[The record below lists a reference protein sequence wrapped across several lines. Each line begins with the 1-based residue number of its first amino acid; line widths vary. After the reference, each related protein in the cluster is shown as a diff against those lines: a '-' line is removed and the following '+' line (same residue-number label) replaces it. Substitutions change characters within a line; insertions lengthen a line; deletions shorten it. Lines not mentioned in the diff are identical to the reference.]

1 MQAPAADI
9 NIRDNYLSFHHK
21 SIYEY
26 NILEKKLK
34 RLNDAKDEVWQ
45 NLLPRKEDIQQH
57 FKFTISNNIDFISL
71 GEKLLKEFRTKDND
85 DRRELLILLIK
96 YCSIITNISNTEK
109 ELKLA
114 DKKRNLNFSDYRY
127 FVFRYYSKV
136 HKFLLQGKAY
146 RYNNGIGTLYIDRIQ
161 IKAEGKKIDFH
172 KTKLR
177 KEELLKQGVKLYN
190 KQDAVKAEF
199 LGIPYD
205 GVDYRVWLRA
215 PAYYSL
221 KFIHSKYFKKE
232 YDFAPISYIHQ
243 KYRDYNQDQLALEVC
258 ENDND
263 IYNLQIDLRT
273 KIAIYLKRNPER
285 YINFIRDYNE
295 IE

>member
-26 NILEKKLK
+26 STLEKKLA
-34 RLNDAKDEVWQ
+34 RLDAAKEKTWND
-45 NLLPRKEDIQQH
+45 LIPRREDIRDY
-57 FKFTISNNIDFISL
+57 FKITISNNIDYINL
-71 GEKLLKEFRTKDND
+71 GEQLNKEFRKNDNPN
-85 DRRELLILLIK
+85 RRELLILLIK
-96 YCSIITNISNTEK
+96 YCSIITNIKDTIAALNI
-109 ELKLA
+109 A
-114 DKKRNLNFSDYRY
+114 NKKQNLSFSDYRQY
-127 FVFRYYSKV
+127 VVTYYAKV

-146 RYNNGIGTLYIDRIQ
+146 RYNAGIGTLYVDRTQ
-161 IKAEGKKIDFH
+161 IKGEGKKIDFH

-190 KQDAVKAEF
+190 KQDAEKALF
-199 LGIPYD
+199 LGLPYD

-232 YDFAPISYIHQ
+232 YDFIPVSYIHQ
-243 KYRDYNQDQLALEVC
+243 KYRDYNQDQLAFEIC
-258 ENDND
+258 ENDED

-273 KIAIYLKRNPER
+273 KITIYLKRNPER
-285 YINFIRDYNE
+285 YINFIRDYNNE
-295 IE
+295 T

>member
-26 NILEKKLK
+26 NTLEKKLA
-34 RLNDAKDEVWQ
+34 RLDAAKEKTWND
-45 NLLPRKEDIQQH
+45 LIPRKEDIRDC
-57 FKFTISNNIDFISL
+57 FRITISNNIDYIKL
-71 GEKLLKEFRTKDND
+71 GEQLNKEFRKNDNPN
-85 DRRELLILLIK
+85 RRELLILLVK
-96 YCSIITNISNTEK
+96 YCSIITNIKDTIAALNI
-109 ELKLA
+109 A
-114 DKKRNLNFSDYRY
+114 NKKQNLSFSDYRQY
-127 FVFRYYSKV
+127 VVTYYAKV

-146 RYNNGIGTLYIDRIQ
+146 RYNAGIGTLYVDRTQ

-190 KQDAVKAEF
+190 KYDAAKAEL

-232 YDFAPISYIHQ
+232 YDFIPISYIHQ
-243 KYRDYNQDQLALEVC
+243 KYRDYNQDQLAFEIC
-258 ENDND
+258 ENDED

-273 KIAIYLKRNPER
+273 KITIYLKRNPER
-285 YINFIRDYNE
+285 YINFIRDYDHE
-295 IE
+295 T

>member
-1 MQAPAADI
+1 MQAPASDI

-26 NILEKKLK
+26 NILEKKLA
-34 RLNDAKDEVWQ
+34 RLDAAKEKTW
-45 NLLPRKEDIQQH
+45 NTLIPRKEDIRDY
-57 FKFTISNNIDFISL
+57 FKITISNNIDYIKL
-71 GEKLLKEFRTKDND
+71 GEQLSKEFRKNDNSN
-85 DRRELLILLIK
+85 RRELLILLIK
-96 YCSIITNISNTEK
+96 YCSIITNIKNTIDD
-109 ELKLA
+109 LNIA
-114 DKKRNLNFSDYRY
+114 NKKQNLSFNDYRQY
-127 FVFRYYSKV
+127 IVTYYAKV
-136 HKFLLQGKAY
+136 HKFLLEGKAY
-146 RYNNGIGTLYIDRIQ
+146 RYNAGIGTLYVDRIQ

-190 KQDAVKAEF
+190 KQDATKAEF

-205 GVDYRVWLRA
+205 GIDYRVWLRA

-232 YDFAPISYIHQ
+232 YDFTPVSYIHQ
-243 KYRDYNQDQLALEVC
+243 KYRDYTQEQLAFDLC
-258 ENDND
+258 KNNDD
-263 IYNLQIDLRT
+263 IFDLQIDLRT

-285 YINFIRDYNE
+285 YIDFDRNKSMN
-295 IE
+295 

>member
-26 NILEKKLK
+26 NTLEKKLA
-34 RLNDAKDEVWQ
+34 RLDIAKEKTWND
-45 NLLPRKEDIQQH
+45 LISRKEDIRDF
-57 FKFTISNNIDFISL
+57 FKITISNNIDYIKL
-71 GEKLLKEFRTKDND
+71 GEQLNKEFRKNDNSN
-85 DRRELLILLIK
+85 RQELLILLIK
-96 YCSIITNISNTEK
+96 YCSIITNIKDTIAALNI
-109 ELKLA
+109 A
-114 DKKRNLNFSDYRY
+114 NKKQNLSFSDYRQY
-127 FVFRYYSKV
+127 VVTYYAKV

-146 RYNNGIGTLYIDRIQ
+146 RYNAGIGTFYVDRTQ
-161 IKAEGKKIDFH
+161 IKGEGKKIDFH

-190 KQDAVKAEF
+190 KQDAEKALF
-199 LGIPYD
+199 LGLPYN

-232 YDFAPISYIHQ
+232 YDFIPVSYIHQ
-243 KYRDYNQDQLALEVC
+243 KYRDYNQDQLAFEIC
-258 ENDND
+258 ENNED

-273 KIAIYLKRNPER
+273 KITIYLKRNPER
-285 YINFIRDYNE
+285 YVNFIRDYNNE
-295 IE
+295 T

>member
-26 NILEKKLK
+26 NTLEKKLA
-34 RLNDAKDEVWQ
+34 RLDAAKEKTWND
-45 NLLPRKEDIQQH
+45 LIPRKEDIRDY
-57 FKFTISNNIDFISL
+57 FKITISNNIDYINL
-71 GEKLLKEFRTKDND
+71 GEQLSKEFRKNDNSN
-85 DRRELLILLIK
+85 RRELLILLIK
-96 YCSIITNISNTEK
+96 YCSIITNIKDTTTALNI
-109 ELKLA
+109 A
-114 DKKRNLNFSDYRY
+114 NKKQNLSFNDYRQY
-127 FVFRYYSKV
+127 VVTYYAKV

-146 RYNNGIGTLYIDRIQ
+146 RYNAGIGTLYVDRTQ
-161 IKAEGKKIDFH
+161 IKGEGKKIDFH

-190 KQDAVKAEF
+190 KQDAEKASF
-199 LGIPYD
+199 LGLPYD

-221 KFIHSKYFKKE
+221 KFVHSKYFKKE
-232 YDFAPISYIHQ
+232 YDFVPVSYIHQ
-243 KYRDYNQDQLALEVC
+243 KYRDYNQDQLAFEIC
-258 ENDND
+258 ENNED

-273 KIAIYLKRNPER
+273 KITIYLKRNPER
-285 YINFIRDYNE
+285 YINFIRDYNNE
-295 IE
+295 T

>member
-26 NILEKKLK
+26 STLEKKLA
-34 RLNDAKDEVWQ
+34 RLDAAKEKTWND
-45 NLLPRKEDIQQH
+45 LIPRREDIRDY
-57 FKFTISNNIDFISL
+57 FKITISNNINYINL
-71 GEKLLKEFRTKDND
+71 GEQLNKEFRKNDNPN
-85 DRRELLILLIK
+85 RRELLILLIK
-96 YCSIITNISNTEK
+96 YCSIITNIKDTIAALNI
-109 ELKLA
+109 A
-114 DKKRNLNFSDYRY
+114 NKKQNLSFSDYRQY
-127 FVFRYYSKV
+127 VVTYYAKV

-146 RYNNGIGTLYIDRIQ
+146 RYNAGIGTLYVDRTQ
-161 IKAEGKKIDFH
+161 IKGEGKKIDFH

-190 KQDAVKAEF
+190 KQDAEKALF
-199 LGIPYD
+199 LGLPYD

-232 YDFAPISYIHQ
+232 YDFIPVSYIHQ
-243 KYRDYNQDQLALEVC
+243 KYRDYNQDQLAFEIC
-258 ENDND
+258 ENDED

-273 KIAIYLKRNPER
+273 KITIYLKRNPER
-285 YINFIRDYNE
+285 YINFIRDYNNE
-295 IE
+295 T